1 MKKSFTAKKHLP
13 VALALAALTAG
24 GTAPAL
30 AQSAGT
36 WGAGIAARNVQP
48 YVRAPSSSV
57 SGYSAYAQAPA
68 TIQRLVPDYRATVP
82 SRVGPDP
89 FGLAW
94 QRQIHDLR

>member
-1 MKKSFTAKKHLP
+1 MKKLFPSNKYLP
-13 VALALAALTAG
+13 VALALAAFAAA

-30 AQSAGT
+30 AQSSGT
-36 WGAGIAARNVQP
+36 WSAGISGRSGTP

-57 SGYSAYAQAPA
+57 SGYSAYAQVPA

-82 SRVGPDP
+82 SSVGPDP